1 MRAQAA
7 VALLAS
13 VAFLQAAAAQG
24 GDADVAE
31 ELRQLREQLK
41 EQAEEAGR
49 KSEALFWSSFLVG
62 VCIALVAVA
71 GTACSVVYLRRHVS
85 LLVADARERLRPAL
99 ARTECV
105 VREETGDDSRQSVRY
120 LVFEITNVGAVA
132 AVGVRGH
139 ARHGT
144 GTNIDSL
151 GDLQAADW
159 PIGALAPGQKKTFKT
174 RIRTK
179 HGNGADAPFWLEVTL
194 EYKAIGGRAFRY
206 NATCEVHGYHVQVLE
221 TVP

>member
-13 VAFLQAAAAQG
+13 VAFLQAAAQG

-62 VCIALVAVA
+62 ICVALVAVA
-71 GTACSVVYLRRHVS
+71 GTACSALYLRRHVS
-85 LLVADARERLRPAL
+85 LLVTDAQERLRPAL
-99 ARTECV
+99 ARTNCYV
-105 VREETGDDSRQSVRY
+105 SEEAESGAGQRTRH

-132 AVGVRGH
+132 AVGIEGRV
-139 ARHGT
+139 RHGT
-144 GTNIDSL
+144 GTGVD
-151 GDLQAADW
+151 GTDDLQSTNW
-159 PIGALAPGQKKTFKT
+159 SIGALAPGQKKIFKT
-174 RIRTK
+174 EIRTRRGK
-179 HGNGADAPFWLEVTL
+179 GTDASFWLDVTL
-194 EYKAIGGRAFRY
+194 DYKAIGGRLFRY
-206 NATCEVHGYHVQVLE
+206 HAACEVHGDDAQVLE
-221 TVP
+221 TAP